1 MPVHSDDGR
10 SHQRQQL
17 NQPSPQWTQLDTR
30 AGLNSASETDGGI
43 RYRGDLQ
50 QLWLGLWIRGWGEL
64 ESRTS
69 ATCRAGIFSRYSV
82 NLGLTEPD
90 MIVKTNQDCSSHFDS
105 VYIQFEWSGFYDE
118 LTRRFGLSVKERNLN
133 SDGVRFFLS
142 LHFVSLCCWLIRL
155 KSWTGCFYFS
165 QLKVRGYQIVTFRG
179 MKGVRSEGSYGQV
192 RNNLQCLVTLRK

>member
-1 MPVHSDDGR
+1 MPVWI
-10 SHQRQQL
+10 Q
-17 NQPSPQWTQLDTR
+17 
-30 AGLNSASETDGGI
+30 GI

-118 LTRRFGLSVKERNLN
+118 FTRRFGLSV
-133 SDGVRFFLS
+133 FLS